1 MHRQLEKKLKEYIK
15 KDYDLLINYR
25 DGKMEFKQFLEK
37 KCYIYERIK
46 AILEL
51 QNKNIAE
58 KELTDSQISIF
69 INEKQ
74 QK

>member
-51 QNKNIAE
+51 QNKNVAE